1 MNDGMYIGLRAELQ
15 EANGLYKEML
25 TELRRMNE
33 LLAQALQPPVQVM
46 RTASGDT
53 NSKPSAKKG
62 K

>member
-25 TELRRMNE
+25 VELRRTNE
-33 LLAQALQPPVQVM
+33 LLAQILKPLDQGP
-46 RTASGDT
+46 RTSAGDT
-53 NSKPSAKKG
+53 NSKPSAKKA